1 MARLSN
7 LPKNTLLRDMPER
20 DKLREAIQF
29 LKANPEETPATAA
42 RACCVRNEDTVRKA
56 WQRERKKMGTA
67 GSQWGG
73 HNKILRPDQ
82 HTALIQYA
90 VSHAI
95 NGGKGATKQMM
106 YNCAMWM
113 RTEDNKTAPSWKWFS
128 QWLKSTPE
136 LHTIKTKPIASHRV
150 DLHTEQ
156 SLREWFETQ
165 YRLVLEETSIYYS
178 D

>member
-56 WQRERKKMGTA
+56 WQRERKKMGTVRV
-67 GSQWGG
+67 QKGG
-73 HNKILRPDQ
+73 QNKILRPDQ
-82 HTALIQYA
+82 HTALIQYT

-106 YNCAMWM
+106 YNCVMWM

-128 QWLKSTPE
+128 
-136 LHTIKTKPIASHRV
+136 
-150 DLHTEQ
+150 
-156 SLREWFETQ
+156 
-165 YRLVLEETSIYYS
+165 
-178 D
+178 

>member
-1 MARLSN
+1 
-7 LPKNTLLRDMPER
+7 MPEK

-42 RACCVRNEDTVRKA
+42 RACCVRNEDIVKKA
-56 WQRERKKMGTA
+56 WQRERKKMGTVS
-67 GSQWGG
+67 GQWGG

-82 HTALIQYA
+82 YEALIQYA

-106 YNCAMWM
+106 YNCAMWI
-113 RTEDNKTAPSWKWFS
+113 RTENNRTAPSWKWFS

-156 SLREWFETQ
+156 SLRDWFKTE
-165 YRLVLEETSIYYS
+165 YRPALEETGICYRNRIYNI
-178 D
+178 DEKGI

>member
-1 MARLSN
+1 MANSTAMARLSS
-7 LPKNTLLRDMPER
+7 LPNNTLLRDMPEK

-29 LKANPEETPATAA
+29 LKENPGEPPTTAA
-42 RACCVRNEDTVRKA
+42 RACGVKSADAIRKA
-56 WQRERKKMGTA
+56 WRREKKKMERGRI
-67 GSQWGG
+67 QWGG
-73 HNKILRPDQ
+73 QNKILRPDQ

-90 VSHAI
+90 ISHAI

-113 RTEDNKTAPSWKWFS
+113 RTEDNKPAPSWKWFS
-128 QWLKSTPE
+128 QWLKDTPE

-150 DLHTEQ
+150 DLYTEQ
-156 SLREWFETQ
+156 SLR
-165 YRLVLEETSIYYS
+165 